1 MSILRRMEI
10 DKNYVHQSWPKARQL
25 LKKELRNVWSS
36 LLEMR
41 KAVHMP
47 AHDVQFPAWT
57 GNCYTIW
64 RHFFIMFVSSKYRN
78 ILQKIAFS
86 GLLWLI
92 TS

>member
-1 MSILRRMEI
+1 MEL
-10 DKNYVHQSWPKARQL
+10 DKNYIHELWPKARQA

-36 LLEMR
+36 LLEIR
-41 KAVHMP
+41 RAAMP
-47 AHDVQFPAWT
+47 AHGVQFPTWN
-57 GNCYTIW
+57 GNGSNIW
-64 RHFFIMFVSSKYRN
+64 RHFFIQFISSKYRN